1 MKDVSLLRNTE
12 LGGTVWQ
19 MEPGGKGC
27 GGFSGYK
34 WGAGKSV
41 GSGWRQ
47 GRGGKDHQSP
57 SSPSSH
63 GQAATSSRSLRGS
76 ADIAPPSGISQH
88 RPSTCGNFDG
98 RSESSHGCQ
107 SIAWVFI
114 SQAAMDLQIHNCFLA
129 LSACFYGQD
138 DGSVSDDLSYH
149 LSCWV
154 PETMVTILPGVLVAS
169 DSKNPLVLLWPLLA
183 SCLVT
188 K

>member
-1 MKDVSLLRNTE
+1 
-12 LGGTVWQ
+12 

-34 WGAGKSV
+34 LGAGKSV

-57 SSPSSH
+57 PSPSH
-63 GQAATSSRSLRGS
+63 GQAATSSQSLRGS
-76 ADIAPPSGISQH
+76 ADTAPPSGISQH
-88 RPSTCGNFDG
+88 RPSTCGDFDG
-98 RSESSHGCQ
+98 RSESSQGCQ

-114 SQAAMDLQIHNCFLA
+114 SQAAMGLQIHNCFLA
-129 LSACFYGQD
+129 LSVCCYGQD

-149 LSCWV
+149 LSCRV
-154 PETMVTILPGVLVAS
+154 PETMVTILPRVLVAS
-169 DSKNPLVLLWPLLA
+169 DSKNPLALHWPWLP

-188 K
+188 KQQQQQTILH